1 MGSCEDE
8 YVRLARYCAERESEL
23 ARYKRLSYE
32 CLQEI
37 KRLTLLLSATL
48 SHLKTLMMV
57 TNYRSEAMESEVRR
71 LEEELRVYM
80 EMYVLESR
88 EVGGGSEGASASGS

>member
-8 YVRLARYCAERESEL
+8 YARLARYCAERESEL

-32 CLQEI
+32 YLQEI
-37 KRLTLLLSATL
+37 RRLTLLLSAAL

-71 LEEELRVYM
+71 LEEELRAYM
-80 EMYVLESR
+80 EMYVLGSR
-88 EVGGGSEGASASGS
+88 EVGGGSEGTGASGG

>member
-32 CLQEI
+32 YLQEI

>member
-1 MGSCEDE
+1 VGSCEDE

-32 CLQEI
+32 YLQEI
-37 KRLTLLLSATL
+37 RRLTLLLSATL

-88 EVGGGSEGASASGS
+88 EVSGGSEGANASGS

>member
-1 MGSCEDE
+1 VGSCEDE

-32 CLQEI
+32 YLQEI
-37 KRLTLLLSATL
+37 RRLTLLLSATL

-57 TNYRSEAMESEVRR
+57 TNYGSEAMESEVRR

-80 EMYVLESR
+80 ETYVLESR

>member
-32 CLQEI
+32 YLQEI

-57 TNYRSEAMESEVRR
+57 TNYRSEAMESEVKR

-80 EMYVLESR
+80 ETYVLESR
-88 EVGGGSEGASASGS
+88 EAGGGSEGASASGS

>member
-1 MGSCEDE
+1 VGSCEDE

-32 CLQEI
+32 YLQEI

-80 EMYVLESR
+80 EIYVLESR